1 MRLPTQVIG
10 KESRCFRKMNTDV
23 HADRAAGRRKIMGM
37 YMMFKKACTCG
48 EIDEL
53 ELCAKSEPKLCYFV
67 RCPRCGRMSAKH
79 REPEEAVK
87 DWNHMEDM
95 QYGESG

>member
-1 MRLPTQVIG
+1 MTTSERKSYFTL
-10 KESRCFRKMNTDV
+10 KESDCV
-23 HADRAAGRRKIMGM
+23 GM
-37 YMMFKKACTCG
+37 YMMVKKACTCG

-67 RCPRCGRMSAKH
+67 RCPRCGRTSAKH

-87 DWNHMEDM
+87 DWNHMEDRADDC
-95 QYGESG
+95 

>member
-1 MRLPTQVIG
+1 MTTSERKSYSFL
-10 KESRCFRKMNTDV
+10 KESDCV
-23 HADRAAGRRKIMGM
+23 GM
-37 YMMFKKACTCG
+37 YMMVKKACTCG

-67 RCPRCGRMSAKH
+67 RCPRCGRTSAKH